1 LELPAASALP
11 ASPGEAISRFR
22 DDVDGVTESMI
33 TFNDLVAS
41 TVFAIIA
48 IVVLIGVNA
57 GITVGVFLP
66 LVAVV
71 VAANL
76 ASSRIEAYRRA
87 SREATGHVTG
97 FLGEV
102 FGAVQAVQVAG
113 ADEQVAAYF
122 RRLNDQRLH
131 SAVRDHVFDQL
142 IQSIF
147 WNTVSVGTGLI
158 LLFAGQSM
166 WAGSFSVGDF
176 ALFVY
181 YLGWVTEFT
190 ALSGIAIARSAWRCS
205 KGTLPRCRWAWT

>member
-1 LELPAASALP
+1 ASALP
-11 ASPGEAISRFR
+11 SSPGEAISRFR
-22 DDVDGVTESMI
+22 DDVDGVTNSMI

-48 IVVLIGVNA
+48 LGVLARINVLI
-57 GITVGVFLP
+57 TLGVFLP

-71 VAANL
+71 IAANL
-76 ASSRIEAYRRA
+76 ASSRIEVYRRA
-87 SREATGHVTG
+87 SREATGQVTG

-122 RRLNDQRLH
+122 RKLNEKRLH

-142 IQSIF
+142 IESIF

-158 LLFAGQSM
+158 LL
-166 WAGSFSVGDF
+166 
-176 ALFVY
+176 
-181 YLGWVTEFT
+181 
-190 ALSGIAIARSAWRCS
+190 
-205 KGTLPRCRWAWT
+205 